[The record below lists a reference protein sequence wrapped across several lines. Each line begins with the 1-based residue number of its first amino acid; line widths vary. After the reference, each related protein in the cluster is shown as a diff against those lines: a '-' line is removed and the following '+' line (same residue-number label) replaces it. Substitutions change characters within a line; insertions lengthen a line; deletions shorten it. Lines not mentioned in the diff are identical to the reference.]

1 MTLSITSKIPFLRAI
16 RRKSLHRQ
24 YVYKRML
31 ETRNRAV
38 RLLLSIDLLS
48 EVEIQQKAKKRKGD
62 SEPYFICRIAQE
74 DLNLL
79 LQAKEKIQLTR
90 KYRRRLKLLDY

>member
-1 MTLSITSKIPFLRAI
+1 
-16 RRKSLHRQ
+16 
-24 YVYKRML
+24 ML

-48 EVEIQQKAKKRKGD
+48 EVEIQEKARKRKGD
-62 SEPYFICRIAQE
+62 TEPHFICRIAQE

-90 KYRRRLKLLDY
+90 KYRRRLKLLNY